1 MRKTT
6 EITLIDRDTEKTFVI
21 REMSCIQSQAWLLEA
36 ANVLVRCG
44 LLKVADGAG
53 GENFSFEAVV
63 KTLMEGGLTKLTGID
78 TAGAQELTFKLLGCC
93 SYKLGA
99 ASFPLNTQE
108 NIEQYVE
115 DLKTLFKLEFEA
127 LKLNF
132 DFFTGASNSNSQDK
146 PQKELKKQVTKAQG

>member
-21 REMSCIQSQAWLLEA
+21 REMSCIQSQTWLLEA

-44 LLKVADGAG
+44 LLKVVDGAS
-53 GENFSFEAVV
+53 GENFSFETVV

-78 TAGAQELTFKLLGCC
+78 AAGAQELTFKLLGCC

>member
-6 EITLIDRDTEKTFVI
+6 EITLIDRDTEKTFEI
-21 REMSCIQSQAWLLEA
+21 REMGCIQSQTWLLEA

-44 LLKVADGAG
+44 LLKVVDGASG
-53 GENFSFEAVV
+53 KSFSFETVV

-78 TAGAQELTFKLLGCC
+78 AAGAQELAFKLLGCC

-99 ASFPLNTQE
+99 QKFKLDNLANV
-108 NIEQYVE
+108 EQYVE
-115 DLKTLFKLEFEA
+115 DLKTLMRLEFEA

-132 DFFTGASNSNSQDK
+132 DFFTGESNSNSQGK

>member
-6 EITLIDRDTEKTFVI
+6 EITLIDRDTEKTFEI
-21 REMSCIQSQAWLLEA
+21 REMGCIQSQTWLLEA

-44 LLKVADGAG
+44 LLKVVDGASG
-53 GENFSFEAVV
+53 KNFSFEAVV
-63 KTLMEGGLTKLTGID
+63 KTLMEGALTKLTGID
-78 TAGAQELTFKLLGCC
+78 AAGAQELAFKLLGCC

-99 ASFPLNTQE
+99 QKFKLDNLANV
-108 NIEQYVE
+108 EQYVE
-115 DLKTLFKLEFEA
+115 DLKTLMRLEFEA

>member
-6 EITLIDRDTEKTFVI
+6 EITLIDRDTEKTFEI
-21 REMSCIQSQAWLLEA
+21 REMGCIQSQTWLLEA

-44 LLKVADGAG
+44 LLKVVDGASG
-53 GENFSFEAVV
+53 KNFSFEAVV
-63 KTLMEGGLTKLTGID
+63 KTLMEGALTKLTGID
-78 TAGAQELTFKLLGCC
+78 AAGAQELAFKLLGCC

-99 ASFPLNTQE
+99 QKFKLDNLANV
-108 NIEQYVE
+108 EQYVE
-115 DLKTLFKLEFEA
+115 DLKTLMRLEFEA

-146 PQKELKKQVTKAQG
+146 PQKELKKH

>member
-6 EITLIDRDTEKTFVI
+6 EITLIDRDTEKTFEI
-21 REMSCIQSQAWLLEA
+21 REMGCIQSQTWLLEA

-44 LLKVADGAG
+44 LLKVVDGAG
-53 GENFSFEAVV
+53 GKNFSFETVV

-78 TAGAQELTFKLLGCC
+78 AAGAQELAFKLLGCC

-99 ASFPLNTQE
+99 QKFKLDNLANV
-108 NIEQYVE
+108 EQYVE
-115 DLKTLFKLEFEA
+115 DLKTLMRLEFEA